1 MKQSHPLTQS
11 FRYSLSGLV
20 ACGLAIAL
28 FSSVFLTFLV
38 YLFSSGY
45 VDDLRMS
52 GAPCP
57 AWAADTVYV
66 SRIALWTALGS
77 TPFVHGLGVALA
89 VFGLNA
95 KNRIPL
101 FSRIAAFV
109 HLSSG
114 GLATALWIVGI
125 GAALYRA

>member
-57 AWAADTVYV
+57 RCGRRWEAPPLSMV
-66 SRIALWTALGS
+66 S
-77 TPFVHGLGVALA
+77 GL
-89 VFGLNA
+89 
-95 KNRIPL
+95 RW
-101 FSRIAAFV
+101 RC
-109 HLSSG
+109 SG
-114 GLATALWIVGI
+114 
-125 GAALYRA
+125 